1 MRLWDRGRR
10 TKPGAEWAPGS
21 STQKHRASS
30 GVSPKLVLTP
40 EEGVMLLTG
49 IFPRTMDLGIKPQL
63 FVQGCKASFPQK
75 AR

>member
-1 MRLWDRGRR
+1 
-10 TKPGAEWAPGS
+10 
-21 STQKHRASS
+21 
-30 GVSPKLVLTP
+30 VSPKLVLTP

-75 AR
+75 AC